1 MKNIII
7 YLTLAFPNEEKFFK
21 ILDMLDRLGV
31 YAVEIGIPDDNPFM
45 DGKTI
50 QASHHDV
57 LKRKYSPETIVSM
70 IQTIMSDYRFETVLM
85 GYQDSFESNRIIGHD
100 ALTDAH
106 LLCVNKALTFADH
119 PKVIQLYDPDMDE
132 SAIQATVKH
141 NTLFAYCMSHKS
153 KTGVQLETS
162 TDTAETI
169 ETVKKHAAI
178 PAFLGFGIKDD
189 NHAEKAASMGA
200 DGIIIG
206 SAFVSKSIHGSIADL
221 EQYVKDMN
229 QAFNNR
235 LEVY

>member
-7 YLTLAFPNEEKFFK
+7 YLTLAYPTEEKFFD

-50 QASHHDV
+50 QASHRDV
-57 LKRKYSPETIVSM
+57 LKRQYTSETIVSM
-70 IQTIMSDYRFETVLM
+70 IQTILRDYHFETVLM
-85 GYQDSFESNRIIGHD
+85 GYADSFESNRIIGND
-100 ALTDAH
+100 ALKDAH
-106 LLCVNKALTFADH
+106 LLCVNKALTLADH

-132 SAIQATVKH
+132 ATIQATVKH

-162 TDTAETI
+162 DDTAETI
-169 ETVKKHAAI
+169 ETVQKHASI

-189 NHAEKAASMGA
+189 HHARKAALMGA

-206 SAFVSKSIHGSIADL
+206 SAFVSKCSSAPIADL

-235 LEVY
+235 MEVY